1 MRSEKPDLLPG
12 SAFGKVVGREYIC
25 GENLPLIS
33 FMVLGDVPRRK
44 GENRELAYSQT

>member
-1 MRSEKPDLLPG
+1 MRSKKPDLLPG